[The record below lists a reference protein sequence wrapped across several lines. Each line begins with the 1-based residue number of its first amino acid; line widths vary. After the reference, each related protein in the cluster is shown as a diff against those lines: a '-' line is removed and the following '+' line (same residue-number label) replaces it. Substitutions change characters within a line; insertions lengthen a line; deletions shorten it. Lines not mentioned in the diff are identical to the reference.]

1 MNSGDPAT
9 PTVTQTFKT
18 VLLYDDVAWARVARA
33 AVSRIAFECGQTQT
47 SVVPWRAD
55 LLEQTRFAEA
65 ALAEAVDADLI
76 LLAPARTLFLPV
88 WLNRWLDVWATC
100 RTVPDAA
107 VGLLVPPGVSDA
119 VLRVELEP
127 WARRN
132 GLTWLGDLGSDDAT
146 AAEADAVATNR
157 DLAWRERAVSPVLRE
172 IMAGP
177 APYRFFGLNE

>member
-1 MNSGDPAT
+1 MQSGDPAT
-9 PTVTQTFKT
+9 RASLDTFKT
-18 VLLYDDVAWARVARA
+18 ILLYDDVAWARVAHA
-33 AVSRIAFECGQTQT
+33 AVSRVAFECGQTQT

-55 LLEQTRFAEA
+55 LLEQTRLADA

-76 LLAPARTLFLPV
+76 LLAPARMLFLPV
-88 WLNRWLDVWATC
+88 WIRRWLDVWATC

-119 VLRVELEP
+119 VLRAELEP

-132 GLTWLGDLGSDDAT
+132 GLTWLGNLGPDGAT
-146 AAEADAVATNR
+146 EAEADAVAMNR
-157 DLAWRERAVSPVLRE
+157 DPAWRERALSPALRE